1 MSIIIDL
8 ICAVIFAGFVLYGWR
23 KGFFR
28 MLVNLLGTLGLFLVS
43 FLSSKAAAPILYEK
57 YIGPYFAERINHYIT
72 NVGDGVRMESVVVNA
87 LGKIPSFCKTMLL
100 AGSDVD
106 TFVQSVS
113 TAVDQKVQ
121 NVADYMVYQ
130 LMPSVILPLVQGI
143 LFLLLFILLFLLLHW
158 LILLLG
164 NHASEKSLVGR
175 VDCICGGVC
184 GLGVGF
190 IVLLVLAFVAQLIVQ
205 FSADGLSFCNTAL
218 IEKTFLFKLFYQI
231 INAGIA
237 TL

>member
-8 ICAVIFAGFVLYGWR
+8 ICAAIFASFIFYGWK

-28 MLVNLLGTLGLFLVS
+28 MLVNLFGTCGLFFAS
-43 FLSSKAAAPILYEK
+43 FLGSKAIAPILYEK
-57 YIGPYFAERINHYIT
+57 YLGPYFVERINHYIT
-72 NVGDGVRMESVVVNA
+72 NVGDGVRMESVVINA
-87 LGKIPSFCKTMLL
+87 LGKIPSFCKTALL
-100 AGSDVD
+100 AGNDID

-113 TAVDQKVQ
+113 TEVNQKVQ
-121 NVADYMVYQ
+121 NVADYMVYE

-143 LFLLLFILLFLLLHW
+143 IFLLLLILLFFLLRW

-164 NHASEKSLVGR
+164 NRASEKSLVGR
-175 VDCICGGVC
+175 VDSVCGCAC

-190 IVLLVLAFVAQLIVQ
+190 IVLLILAFVVELVVQ

-218 IEKTFLFKLFYQI
+218 IEKTFFFKLFYRI
-231 INAGIA
+231 ITAQTA